1 MRITTTMTTTTLGL
15 LGSLLLSCGV
25 AMVWCGLGVSSAQS
39 QEAAPKNWAE
49 ICGPAQAKPLPA
61 QDAVHWRKEL
71 WPALDEA
78 KKSGRPLFVT
88 FRCLPCKQCSDFD
101 KTVLDGGPMLGPLLK
116 QFITVRLT
124 TMMDSDLRVFPIQGF
139 QDLDLSWW
147 GWFLTPDGRVMAVY
161 GGKDHVSDTTRISGP
176 GLGSV
181 MQRVLDHYYD
191 GRREG
196 WDVDG
201 APAQTKGRPKSPR
214 DLKGWKRFAKRNA
227 EELSH
232 DACLHCHTVAEIV
245 REPDLRRKDFDKQT
259 DFDEWPFPENVGLTL
274 DRDDGLKVTKVAA
287 GSAAATIGIKS
298 GDRLAAAHDRKLFG
312 QADFRGVL
320 HRASRGDASVE
331 VRWWSGKE
339 LKSGTLELK
348 EGWRATRNGWRKSVA
363 EADIG
368 ASTGIGWPIAANGK
382 LRQKFGV
389 KNDEMAISPWT
400 GKKAQGAAYSAGMKK
415 GEVILAVNGSSKP
428 RLAGR
433 EFNAWWRIKFEP
445 GDPVELTLGQPN
457 GKRRKIRFRAP
468 RTYNGK

>member
-1 MRITTTMTTTTLGL
+1 MRITTTTTYGL
-15 LGSLLLSCGV
+15 IASLLLSCSV
-25 AMVWCGLGVSSAQS
+25 ATLWWTGTTSTAQS
-39 QEAAPKNWAE
+39 QEAAPPNWAE
-49 ICGPAQAKPLPA
+49 ICGKAQATPLPPQA
-61 QDAVHWRKEL
+61 AVHWRKDL
-71 WPALDEA
+71 WPAMDEA

-101 KTVLDGGPMLGPLLK
+101 KTVLDGGPLLGPLLT

-147 GWFLTPDGRVMAVY
+147 GWFLTPDGRVMAIY

-176 GLGSV
+176 GLGTV

-191 GRREG
+191 ARREG
-196 WDVDG
+196 WNVDG
-201 APAQTKGRPKSPR
+201 APAETTGRPKSPR
-214 DLKGWKRFAKRNA
+214 DLTGWKRFARRNA
-227 EELSH
+227 EELRH

-274 DRDDGLKVTKVAA
+274 DRDHGLKVTKVAKS
-287 GSAAATIGIKS
+287 SAAAAIGLKR
-298 GDRLAAAHDRKLFG
+298 GDVLAAAHDRKLFG

-320 HRASRGDASVE
+320 HRAPRGAASVV
-331 VRWWSGKE
+331 VRWWRGQE
-339 LKSGTLELK
+339 LKSGTLEMK
-348 EGWRATRNGWRKSVA
+348 AGWRLSRNGWRKSVA

-368 ASTGIGWPIAANGK
+368 ASTGIGWPIASNNQ
-382 LRQKFGV
+382 LRKKFGV
-389 KNDEMAISPWT
+389 KADEMAISPWT
-400 GKKAQGAAYSAGMKK
+400 GKGGPKGAAYTAGMKK
-415 GEVILAVNGSSKP
+415 GEVILAVNGESKP

-445 GDPVELTLGQPN
+445 GDPVQLTLGMSN
-457 GKRRKIRFRAP
+457 GRRRTIRFRAP
-468 RTYNGK
+468 RSYAGQ